1 MAMKY
6 KSGIYLRI
14 GSVALGLILLAC
26 TGQSPPTPT
35 ATSASSPD
43 LMPMQVASDVV
54 DFTLENLTVSLGAT
68 ITWVNRDA
76 VPHTATQGTGPTA
89 AENAVWDSGSLIQG
103 ESFSLTLEQAGTF
116 AYFCAIHPNM
126 QATIT
131 VLEAAG

>member
-1 MAMKY
+1 MKY
-6 KSGIYLRI
+6 KSRIYHSI

-43 LMPMQVASDVV
+43 LMPLQVASNIV
-54 DFTLENLTVSLGAT
+54 DFTLENLTVPLGAT

-76 VPHTATQGTGPTA
+76 VPHTITQGSGPTVAEDA
-89 AENAVWDSGSLIQG
+89 AWDSANLMQS
-103 ESFSLTLEQAGTF
+103 ESFSLTLDQAGTF
-116 AYFCAIHPNM
+116 AYFCAIHPSM